1 MRLIMAILEIL
12 TYPNKFLSQ
21 PTKPVTDI
29 DEEIR
34 NLIEDMAATM
44 YEAPGIGMAAI
55 QVGYDKS
62 LLVYDVSPRDEERS
76 LQVLINPRI
85 VSSEGTTISEEEGCL
100 SVPDFKA
107 DIKRAV
113 SILVEALD
121 REGKPLRIEAEGL
134 LAIVLQHEIDHLN
147 GILFIDRISSL
158 KRQMYKRRVKKNL
171 KK

>member
-1 MRLIMAILEIL
+1 MALLEIL

-21 PTKPVTDI
+21 PTKQVTDI
-29 DEEIR
+29 DEEIQ
-34 NLIEDMAATM
+34 NLIEDMAATV
-44 YEAPGIGMAAI
+44 YEAPGIGLAAI

-85 VSSEGTTISEEEGCL
+85 VLSEGTTISEDEGCL

-107 DIKRAV
+107 DVKRAASV
-113 SILVEALD
+113 IVEALD
-121 REGKPLRIEAEGL
+121 REGKPLRTEAEGL

-147 GILFIDRISSL
+147 GILFINRISSL

-171 KK
+171 RK